1 MKNQTIM
8 NRKSAKKLL
17 MVQWSRFQNV
27 CIELEGS
34 TLVTGVNGSGKS
46 TVLDAM
52 TYLLT
57 GNTQFN
63 KAAKDRD
70 RTVLGYVRGD
80 TRSNGEARYLRNGSV
95 VSYIAMEFSDPTLGV
110 PLTVGVCIE
119 SPSESGKPV
128 SSWFIC
134 PGAAIDDIDF
144 TRIEGNALRITPKN
158 ELTVNGEAMK
168 LSSFMGRDRGT
179 EAVLRALGLRV
190 DAVKYRTKLLKMMAF
205 NPENNIDQFIQDCVL
220 EPGKVQSL
228 EELREQKRQF
238 ERLRELYE
246 SLRQGKIQLEEVL
259 RQSDE
264 YEKKKRVLRIREL
277 MLSYQALRE
286 KEEEEKQTKN
296 RYQALK
302 DQYGRLTERA
312 GELIRQQEAAQERL
326 RIAENNDMVKGM
338 QESLDSLKRQ
348 IEEADREKKNW
359 EDKLAQILKL
369 KKKISALIKLLE
381 ADLPSLSSENT
392 YLETLE
398 QADGETAK
406 KREAFDAFREK
417 VHRQDGIYE
426 ENKIH
431 LQDQCKERE
440 KEIGALQEKIR
451 RLESNILVFPAEV
464 ENARNKIQRGLEKQG
479 IQTEVHIF
487 AELVQEVTAPEWRKA
502 VETFLGRKRFYIIVD
517 GAHCHKAMQI
527 LQKERIYDGNVV
539 ITDKLPE
546 TEAVEGS
553 AAEILRIPNVYAR
566 RYANYLLNGIH
577 LCENLEELHEY
588 PKGGLMRDGM
598 LAKSYAVAMMDMRRT
613 ELCLGADAIR
623 CQLEQSRKE
632 LEELQVVQRADKEAL
647 SQVIKYRDAI
657 KEIDWDGGHYDFG
670 AAYGLKD
677 CKKRRDSLVKDR
689 EEIEA
694 NPDFT
699 AVLKEL
705 ETAGRLAREAKRE
718 MDAINRELRHMPFG
732 NDTYKFVMKEKPDR
746 ALFFRICRRLEK
758 YMSSPQVYMNSA
770 RDDEEMENDIQEFM
784 SIILAEEDEW
794 EYTDYRRYFSY
805 DMEISSR
812 QGQTEI
818 TAELSK
824 KQGSASNGE
833 KQTPYFIILAASLL
847 QCYPANTCC
856 ARLAFIDEAFSALSR
871 ERIEQMVRY
880 FEENH
885 FQVFYAAPPEKINSI
900 GQFIDSTVS
909 LIVTGRYTNAVEG
922 LVKQA

>member
-80 TRSNGEARYLRNGSV
+80 TRSNGEARYLRNGSI
-95 VSYIAMEFSDPTLGV
+95 VSYIATLFPSGA
-110 PLTVGVCIE
+110 GKYRHGQVCIE

-168 LSSFMGRDRGT
+168 LSSFMGQDRGT
-179 EAVLRALGLRV
+179 GRTPKRWDSAWTQPNLPDKALQ
-190 DAVKYRTKLLKMMAF
+190 KMMAF

-246 SLRQGKIQLEEVL
+246 SLRQGKIQLKRVL
-259 RQSDE
+259 LDDE
-264 YEKKKRVLRIREL
+264 PRERRKMVLRIREL

-302 DQYGRLTERA
+302 DQYGRLTGLA
-312 GELIRQQEAAQERL
+312 GRSCKDIGSPTRNACELQKITIWSRECRKAWIPRSCQDRGGSHHQ
-326 RIAENNDMVKGM
+326 
-338 QESLDSLKRQ
+338 KRT
-348 IEEADREKKNW
+348 
-359 EDKLAQILKL
+359 EDNKLAQILKL

-381 ADLPSLSSENT
+381 ADLPSLILRKKH
-392 YLETLE
+392 YLRGTLE

-705 ETAGRLAREAKRE
+705 ETAGRLAREANESVNQNQSELGGCKNDLKGCEGTLSRISTE
-718 MDAINRELRHMPFG
+718 IYLCQKAYEEKCLVNMELKEAMLEEYNRES
-732 NDTYKFVMKEKPDR
+732 EKRGTIRVTTQLSIDKSKNMLAER
-746 ALFFRICRRLEK
+746 ERQLEDAQLAYCRLAGIDVGKRGIGYIPWYREEYRNLAHVKVEEAQQKLQEQAGRLE
-758 YMSSPQVYMNSA
+758 SAFMN
-770 RDDEEMENDIQEFM
+770 DFV
-784 SIILAEEDEW
+784 AE
-794 EYTDYRRYFSY
+794 
-805 DMEISSR
+805 
-812 QGQTEI
+812 
-818 TAELSK
+818 
-824 KQGSASNGE
+824 
-833 KQTPYFIILAASLL
+833 
-847 QCYPANTCC
+847 
-856 ARLAFIDEAFSALSR
+856 IDENVR
-871 ERIEQMVRY
+871 EAKRR
-880 FEENH
+880 
-885 FQVFYAAPPEKINSI
+885 
-900 GQFIDSTVS
+900 D
-909 LIVTGRYTNAVEG
+909 GRD
-922 LVKQA
+922 

>member
-1 MKNQTIM
+1 M

-95 VSYIAMEFSDPTLGV
+95 VSYIAMEFSDPTLGQ

-190 DAVKYRTKLLKMMAF
+190 DAAKYRTKLLKMMAF

-406 KREAFDAFREK
+406 KREAFDAFRENLPGGPAPEA
-417 VHRQDGIYE
+417 VGAAIAQAEASAE
-426 ENKIH
+426 E
-431 LQDQCKERE
+431 
-440 KEIGALQEKIR
+440 LQEKIR

-517 GAHCHKAMQI
+517 GAYCHKAMQI

-598 LAKSYAVAMMDMRRT
+598 LAKSYAVAMMVSRR
-613 ELCLGADAIR
+613 
-623 CQLEQSRKE
+623 
-632 LEELQVVQRADKEAL
+632 
-647 SQVIKYRDAI
+647 
-657 KEIDWDGGHYDFG
+657 
-670 AAYGLKD
+670 
-677 CKKRRDSLVKDR
+677 RRDPLPAGTVQKRTGRITGGS
-689 EEIEA
+689 
-694 NPDFT
+694 
-699 AVLKEL
+699 
-705 ETAGRLAREAKRE
+705 AGR
-718 MDAINRELRHMPFG
+718 
-732 NDTYKFVMKEKPDR
+732 
-746 ALFFRICRRLEK
+746 
-758 YMSSPQVYMNSA
+758 
-770 RDDEEMENDIQEFM
+770 
-784 SIILAEEDEW
+784 
-794 EYTDYRRYFSY
+794 
-805 DMEISSR
+805 
-812 QGQTEI
+812 
-818 TAELSK
+818 
-824 KQGSASNGE
+824 
-833 KQTPYFIILAASLL
+833 
-847 QCYPANTCC
+847 
-856 ARLAFIDEAFSALSR
+856 
-871 ERIEQMVRY
+871 
-880 FEENH
+880 
-885 FQVFYAAPPEKINSI
+885 
-900 GQFIDSTVS
+900 
-909 LIVTGRYTNAVEG
+909 
-922 LVKQA
+922 

>member
-95 VSYIAMEFSDPTLGV
+95 VSYIAMEFSDPTLGQ

-190 DAVKYRTKLLKMMAF
+190 DAAKYRTKLLKMMAF

-312 GELIRQQEAAQERL
+312 GELARQQEAAQERL

-406 KREAFDAFREK
+406 KREAFDVFREK

-464 ENARNKIQRGLEKQG
+464 ENARNKIQRG
-479 IQTEVHIF
+479 
-487 AELVQEVTAPEWRKA
+487 
-502 VETFLGRKRFYIIVD
+502 
-517 GAHCHKAMQI
+517 
-527 LQKERIYDGNVV
+527 
-539 ITDKLPE
+539 
-546 TEAVEGS
+546 
-553 AAEILRIPNVYAR
+553 
-566 RYANYLLNGIH
+566 
-577 LCENLEELHEY
+577 
-588 PKGGLMRDGM
+588 
-598 LAKSYAVAMMDMRRT
+598 
-613 ELCLGADAIR
+613 
-623 CQLEQSRKE
+623 
-632 LEELQVVQRADKEAL
+632 
-647 SQVIKYRDAI
+647 
-657 KEIDWDGGHYDFG
+657 
-670 AAYGLKD
+670 
-677 CKKRRDSLVKDR
+677 
-689 EEIEA
+689 
-694 NPDFT
+694 
-699 AVLKEL
+699 
-705 ETAGRLAREAKRE
+705 
-718 MDAINRELRHMPFG
+718 
-732 NDTYKFVMKEKPDR
+732 
-746 ALFFRICRRLEK
+746 
-758 YMSSPQVYMNSA
+758 
-770 RDDEEMENDIQEFM
+770 
-784 SIILAEEDEW
+784 
-794 EYTDYRRYFSY
+794 
-805 DMEISSR
+805 
-812 QGQTEI
+812 
-818 TAELSK
+818 
-824 KQGSASNGE
+824 
-833 KQTPYFIILAASLL
+833 
-847 QCYPANTCC
+847 
-856 ARLAFIDEAFSALSR
+856 
-871 ERIEQMVRY
+871 
-880 FEENH
+880 
-885 FQVFYAAPPEKINSI
+885 
-900 GQFIDSTVS
+900 
-909 LIVTGRYTNAVEG
+909 
-922 LVKQA
+922 

>member
-95 VSYIAMEFSDPTLGV
+95 VSYIAMEFSDPTLGQ

-190 DAVKYRTKLLKMMAF
+190 DAAKYRTKLLKMMAF

-312 GELIRQQEAAQERL
+312 GEL
-326 RIAENNDMVKGM
+326 
-338 QESLDSLKRQ
+338 
-348 IEEADREKKNW
+348 
-359 EDKLAQILKL
+359 
-369 KKKISALIKLLE
+369 
-381 ADLPSLSSENT
+381 
-392 YLETLE
+392 
-398 QADGETAK
+398 
-406 KREAFDAFREK
+406 
-417 VHRQDGIYE
+417 
-426 ENKIH
+426 
-431 LQDQCKERE
+431 
-440 KEIGALQEKIR
+440 
-451 RLESNILVFPAEV
+451 
-464 ENARNKIQRGLEKQG
+464 
-479 IQTEVHIF
+479 
-487 AELVQEVTAPEWRKA
+487 VT
-502 VETFLGRKRFYIIVD
+502 
-517 GAHCHKAMQI
+517 
-527 LQKERIYDGNVV
+527 
-539 ITDKLPE
+539 
-546 TEAVEGS
+546 
-553 AAEILRIPNVYAR
+553 
-566 RYANYLLNGIH
+566 
-577 LCENLEELHEY
+577 
-588 PKGGLMRDGM
+588 
-598 LAKSYAVAMMDMRRT
+598 
-613 ELCLGADAIR
+613 
-623 CQLEQSRKE
+623 
-632 LEELQVVQRADKEAL
+632 
-647 SQVIKYRDAI
+647 
-657 KEIDWDGGHYDFG
+657 
-670 AAYGLKD
+670 
-677 CKKRRDSLVKDR
+677 
-689 EEIEA
+689 
-694 NPDFT
+694 
-699 AVLKEL
+699 
-705 ETAGRLAREAKRE
+705 TAG
-718 MDAINRELRHMPFG
+718 
-732 NDTYKFVMKEKPDR
+732 
-746 ALFFRICRRLEK
+746 
-758 YMSSPQVYMNSA
+758 
-770 RDDEEMENDIQEFM
+770 
-784 SIILAEEDEW
+784 
-794 EYTDYRRYFSY
+794 
-805 DMEISSR
+805 SR
-812 QGQTEI
+812 TGT
-818 TAELSK
+818 
-824 KQGSASNGE
+824 
-833 KQTPYFIILAASLL
+833 
-847 QCYPANTCC
+847 PANC
-856 ARLAFIDEAFSALSR
+856 R
-871 ERIEQMVRY
+871 
-880 FEENH
+880 
-885 FQVFYAAPPEKINSI
+885 K
-900 GQFIDSTVS
+900 
-909 LIVTGRYTNAVEG
+909 
-922 LVKQA
+922 